1 MITFKESPL
10 HRQSHSDLSLCRFP
24 GVLPQSNI
32 CSRAIIRYDHSPGV
46 QHNLMPGVLKAYSR
60 SRRSHLATRT
70 DINLGSISEVHT
82 AS

>member
-1 MITFKESPL
+1 MIMFKESPL
-10 HRQSHSDLSLCRFP
+10 HRQSHNDLFLCRFSKSFTTIEY
-24 GVLPQSNI
+24 VF
-32 CSRAIIRYDHSPGV
+32 SRYYSHDHSLGV
-46 QHNLMPGVLKAYSR
+46 HNLIPGVLKAYSR